1 MSDKIQEKVG
11 LTLQSA
17 ISKVLKKKKLQTE
30 LSGTENRPATTRIK

>member
-17 ISKVLKKKKLQTE
+17 ISKVLKKKLQTE

>member
-17 ISKVLKKKKLQTE
+17 ICKILKKKLQTE
-30 LSGTENRPATTRIK
+30 LSGHWKENSDCKD